1 MRLDRPTP
9 LPAASF
15 LQLMWL
21 ASPALPVGGFSYS
34 EGLESAIENVGLASE
49 TAVGD
54 WLQDQLHITQA
65 RGDMALIAK
74 AVGAW
79 RRADWAHVREL
90 NDWVLH
96 TRETS
101 ELRLQTE
108 QMGRS
113 MADWLRNQNQG
124 DETLMPAVRHLAAL
138 PPPTLWHSHWPHPP
152 PRRPC
157 ATSCWPTL
165 LAGRRTWCRPPS
177 NPCSWAKA
185 PASASWPGWP
195 MPSQPQPTMP
205 SG

>member
-1 MRLDRPTP
+1 MRLDRPAP

-34 EGLESAIENVGLASE
+34 EGLESAIENAGLASE
-49 TAVGD
+49 AAVGD
-54 WLQDQLHITQA
+54 WLLDQLHITQA

-79 RRADWAHVREL
+79 RRGDLEHVKEL

-113 MADWLRNQNQG
+113 MAEWL
-124 DETLMPAVRHLAAL
+124 
-138 PPPTLWHSHWPHPP
+138 
-152 PRRPC
+152 
-157 ATSCWPTL
+157 
-165 LAGRRTWCRPPS
+165 
-177 NPCSWAKA
+177 
-185 PASASWPGWP
+185 
-195 MPSQPQPTMP
+195 
-205 SG
+205 